1 VNVTTKFS
9 EDRYTNVFHS
19 THYISAVTVTPN
31 FLVNI
36 TTKCSNGHFFNNIAV
51 ASLFLIIDINGTQQ
65 RELL

>member
-9 EDRYTNVFHS
+9 EDHYTNVFHN
-19 THYISAVTVTPN
+19 THYISAVTVNAN

-36 TTKCSNGHFFNNIAV
+36 TTKCSNGRCFNNIIV
-51 ASLFLIIDINGTQQ
+51 ASLFLIIEINGTPQ